1 MEDNTIILTTLNAAW
16 ASPGSVI
23 DLFMDSFHSGVGTS
37 LLLKHLVVVTFD
49 WKAYKHCVKIHP
61 YCFALGTEGVDF
73 SEEKRFLTSGYLD
86 MMWKRLDFLR
96 LVLEKGYNFIF
107 TVILNISTLI
117 NYYSQFATEFR
128 ILIFCYNHDE
138 SYCCFC
144 ETRLHKCMNK

>member
-1 MEDNTIILTTLNAAW
+1 MEDNTVILTTLNAAW

-107 TVILNISTLI
+107 TVILHISTLI
-117 NYYSQFATEFR
+117 SDYSQFATE
-128 ILIFCYNHDE
+128 Y
-138 SYCCFC
+138 S
-144 ETRLHKCMNK
+144 